1 MTVRALES
9 DAVEHDAE
17 LLTLPV
23 PEAQSTP
30 EAAIAASV
38 AEADQIRA
46 GARRDAFLLYTSA
59 RQDAERLIDEARAE
73 AAGIV
78 ETARV
83 EAAELTAAS
92 RTAAEE
98 AAARLLSVALA
109 EQPVAAAAAVADIEE
124 PQADSVPKRDGRS
137 RYSVRSAKLPRLG
150 DDAGRAALQAVSNLR
165 GAFAGD

>member
-9 DAVEHDAE
+9 DGIEQDAA

-23 PEAQSTP
+23 SQATP
-30 EAAIAASV
+30 EAAAL

-73 AAGIV
+73 AAGII
-78 ETARV
+78 ETARI

-98 AAARLLSVALA
+98 AAARLLSIALA
-109 EQPVAAAAAVADIEE
+109 EQPVAAVVEE
-124 PQADSVPKRDGRS
+124 PQEDSVPERDGRS
-137 RYSVRSAKLPRLG
+137 RYSVRSAKLPHLG

>member
-1 MTVRALES
+1 MTVQALGF
-9 DAVEHDAE
+9 DAPEHDAE

-23 PEAQSTP
+23 SQAAP
-30 EAAIAASV
+30 EAAAL

-73 AAGIV
+73 AAGII

-92 RTAAEE
+92 RAAAED
-98 AAARLLSVALA
+98 AAARLLSVALGQ
-109 EQPVAAAAAVADIEE
+109 QPVAAVVEE
-124 PQADSVPKRDGRS
+124 PQAGAVPKRDGRS
-137 RYSVRSAKLPRLG
+137 RYSVRSAKLPHLG

-165 GAFAGD
+165 EAFAGD

>member
-1 MTVRALES
+1 MTVRA
-9 DAVEHDAE
+9 VETDAE

-23 PEAQSTP
+23 SRAPSTA
-30 EAAIAASV
+30 EVANAAAT

-73 AAGIV
+73 AAGII
-78 ETARV
+78 EAARV
-83 EAAELTAAS
+83 EAAQLTAAA

-109 EQPVAAAAAVADIEE
+109 EQPVAAVVEE
-124 PQADSVPKRDGRS
+124 PEVDSVPKRDGRS

>member
-17 LLTLPV
+17 LVTLPV
-23 PEAQSTP
+23 SPAAP
-30 EAAIAASV
+30 EAAAL

-73 AAGIV
+73 AAGII

-92 RTAAEE
+92 RAAAED
-98 AAARLLSVALA
+98 AAARLLSVALG
-109 EQPVAAAAAVADIEE
+109 EHPVAAVVEE
-124 PQADSVPKRDGRS
+124 PEVSSVPEPVAGSVPKRDGRS

-165 GAFAGD
+165 EAFTTE

>member
-9 DAVEHDAE
+9 DAPEHHAQ

-23 PEAQSTP
+23 SPAAP
-30 EAAIAASV
+30 EAAAL

-83 EAAELTAAS
+83 EAAQLTAAS
-92 RTAAEE
+92 RAAAED
-98 AAARLLSVALA
+98 AAARLLSVALG
-109 EQPVAAAAAVADIEE
+109 EQQAATVVEE
-124 PQADSVPKRDGRS
+124 PQANSFPKRDGRS
-137 RYSVRSAKLPRLG
+137 RYSVRSAKLPHLG

-165 GAFAGD
+165 GAFTED